1 MLTYLLGF
9 LILLTIVVF
18 IHEYGHYYFARKYGV
33 GVTVFSVGFG
43 QELFGYTDKH
53 GTRWKFSA
61 IPFGGYVKF
70 FGDHSIFSDFNRE
83 ELRKKY
89 DEEEQKKLLAF
100 KPLYQRNL
108 IAFGGPFANFI
119 LAFVILL
126 FLNIFIGKDFTPPK
140 ISEIEKE
147 SPAEIYGLKAND
159 TLVEIDGYKVNS
171 ILDVSKFIM
180 LSTDEFIDFVV
191 LRNDIEYKLK
201 VKPNIVPGTDGFGN
215 PIKEKRMV
223 GIRLAPQNIDSINHV
238 KLGPTK
244 AAYYAVVEI
253 AYVSK
258 KTLVMV
264 WGYIQKLWG
273 KGFGD
278 LSQLGGPIKI
288 AEISGKAFGMGIL
301 PFIHLMVY
309 ISISL
314 GLFNLF
320 PIPLLDGGHI
330 ALNTIEGLRGK
341 EFNKSTL
348 ELTFRI
354 GMTLIISLMIF
365 ATFNDLSNNLHKITG
380 YFGGF
385 FN

>member
-70 FGDHSIFSDFNRE
+70 FGDHNIFSDFNRD

-89 DEEEQKKLLAF
+89 NEEEQKKLLAF

-108 IAFGGPFANFI
+108 IAFGGPLANFI

-126 FLNIFIGKDFTPPK
+126 FFNMFIGKDFTPPK

>member
-89 DEEEQKKLLAF
+89 NEEEQKKLLAF

-126 FLNIFIGKDFTPPK
+126 FFNMFIGKDFTPPK

-244 AAYYAVVEI
+244 AAYYAVAEI

>member
-126 FLNIFIGKDFTPPK
+126 FFNMFIGKDFTPPK

-244 AAYYAVVEI
+244 AAYYAVAEI